1 MGVYVL
7 KKKGIEAMRSEAK
20 RLREEYL
27 DYAEDM
33 ELFANPKFWEAVEEV
48 ESGKARKMP
57 LGELRSS

>member
-27 DYAEDM
+27 EYAEDM
-33 ELFANPKFWEAVEEV
+33 SFLLTPS
-48 ESGKARKMP
+48 SGKRLKK
-57 LGELRSS
+57 